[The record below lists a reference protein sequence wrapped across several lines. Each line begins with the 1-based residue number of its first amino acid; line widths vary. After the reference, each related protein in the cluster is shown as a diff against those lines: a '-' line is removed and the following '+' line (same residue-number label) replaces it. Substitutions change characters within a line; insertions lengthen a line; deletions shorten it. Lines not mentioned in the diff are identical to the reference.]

1 MATAHLIMF
10 DNPDSPSHQ
19 DISPNFQAH
28 MENPL
33 LWPIMEVLKQKPSG
47 WKVHTLAAHLKD
59 LGLVPMLDPVP
70 EKELFKK
77 NFLIMN
83 ALYQLQETLYP
94 DSWLQVQA
102 MDIELM
108 SGRYHGSTHTID
120 LQDPLRDYYIN
131 WLNYEAN
138 EGEVK
143 RLLNEFWTR
152 YKRFVGGSETDMDR
166 SHALSLFELPLDATQ
181 QEIRKRWRRL
191 ALRWH
196 PDRDEG
202 NTAKFQTLCEAW
214 HVLRSS

>member
-1 MATAHLIMF
+1 ML
-10 DNPDSPSHQ
+10 DNTESSSHQ
-19 DISPNFQAH
+19 DISPQFQAH

-47 WKVHTLAAHLKD
+47 WKVHTLAAHLNE
-59 LGLVPMLDPVP
+59 LGLVPVLDTVP

-108 SGRYHGSTHTID
+108 NGRYHGSAHTID
-120 LQDPLRDYYIN
+120 LEDPLRDYYIN
-131 WLNYEAN
+131 WLNYEAD

-152 YKRFVGGSETDMDR
+152 YNKFVGGSETDMDR
-166 SHALSLFELPLDATQ
+166 THALNLFELPLDATQ
-181 QEIRKRWRRL
+181 QDIRKRWRRL

-214 HVLRSS
+214 NVLRG

>member
-1 MATAHLIMF
+1 ML
-10 DNPDSPSHQ
+10 DNAESSSHQ
-19 DISPNFQAH
+19 NISLQFQTH

-47 WKVHTLAAHLKD
+47 WKVHTLAANLNE
-59 LGLVPMLDPVP
+59 LGLVPVLDLVP

-108 SGRYHGSTHTID
+108 NGRYHGSTHTID
-120 LQDPLRDYYIN
+120 LEDPLRDYYIN
-131 WLNYEAN
+131 WLNYEAD

-152 YKRFVGGSETDMDR
+152 YKKFVGGSETDMDR
-166 SHALSLFELPLDATQ
+166 TRALNLFELPLDATQ
-181 QEIRKRWRRL
+181 HDIRKRWRRL

-214 HVLRSS
+214 NVLRG

>member
-1 MATAHLIMF
+1 MLDKLNTSS
-10 DNPDSPSHQ
+10 NQ
-19 DISPNFQAH
+19 DISCSFQAH

-33 LWPIMEVLKQKPSG
+33 LWPIMEVLKHKPSG
-47 WKVHTLAAHLKD
+47 WKVHTLAAHLND
-59 LGLVPMLDPVP
+59 LGLVPVLDAVA

-108 SGRYHGSTHTID
+108 NGRYHESSHCINH
-120 LQDPLRDYYIN
+120 QDPLRDYYIN
-131 WLNYEAN
+131 WVNYEAD

-152 YKRFVGGSETDMDR
+152 YRKFVGGDELDMDR
-166 SHALSLFELPLDATQ
+166 NRALSLFELPLDATHH
-181 QEIRKRWRRL
+181 EIRKRWRQL